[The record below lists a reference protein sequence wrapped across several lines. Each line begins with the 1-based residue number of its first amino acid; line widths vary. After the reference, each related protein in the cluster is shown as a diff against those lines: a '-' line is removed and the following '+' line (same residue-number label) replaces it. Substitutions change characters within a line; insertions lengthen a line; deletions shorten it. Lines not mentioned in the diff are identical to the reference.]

1 MRIQY
6 NSQWFSDNDDWE
18 EGDLY
23 PIDYVRYVMQDAGR
37 PMVGLNADWSLEAYE
52 LDRAGQAT
60 YRYGVLLW
68 DPETDNGQTWE
79 IVFASDRTGEYAD
92 SPSYFEDET
101 AFRTLW
107 SGPWWAIVEAVK
119 AHIKD

>member
-6 NSQWFSDNDDWE
+6 NGQYFNDSDDWE
-18 EGDLY
+18 EGDLS

-52 LDRAGQAT
+52 LDRASQS
-60 YRYGVLLW
+60 YRYGILLW
-68 DPETDNGQTWE
+68 DPEIDNGQTWE
-79 IVFASDRTGEYAD
+79 IVFASDRTGDYPD

-101 AFRTLW
+101 AFRVLW
-107 SGPWWAIVEAVK
+107 TGPWYKVTEAVK
-119 AHIKD
+119 AYIKD

>member
-1 MRIQY
+1 MRLTY
-6 NSQWFSDNDDWE
+6 NGQWFSDNNDWE
-18 EGDLY
+18 EGDLS

-52 LDRAGQAT
+52 LDLAGQS
-60 YRYGVLLW
+60 YRYGILLW
-68 DPETDNGQTWE
+68 DPETDNSLTWQ
-79 IVFASDRTGEYAD
+79 IVFASDRTEDYPD

-101 AFRTLW
+101 AFRVLW
-107 SGPWWAIVEAVK
+107 TGPWYGVAEAVK